1 MIDNTI
7 WKNIGN
13 KKFCSFKK
21 KTDTEYLCK
30 NKNNITGL
38 CNAFSCPLAN
48 TKYATIRAVEE
59 ELYLFIK
66 EPERINTPKDQYE
79 KIKLSQIYDEAIKQ
93 IELELEHW
101 DKQLI
106 HKCKQRL
113 TKLTEYLQRLE
124 YFKEHGRV
132 EYMKK
137 IKKKV
142 TRAEKLAALANLENL
157 DFEKQIGEELLLR
170 LESGVYGEEMKDKYQ
185 KAHNKYMEEKNKVKK
200 KKVYVAHYEEEE
212 FNKEKSEIKEEMKDE
227 ILSENKE
234 EIKKKKKTKKE
245 TMTW

>member
-7 WKNIGN
+7 WKNIGG

-30 NKNNITGL
+30 NKNNLTGL

-48 TKYATIRAVEE
+48 TKYATVRAVQE
-59 ELYLFIK
+59 ELYLYVK
-66 EPERINTPKDQYE
+66 EPERINTPKEQYE
-79 KIKLSQIYDEAIKQ
+79 KIKLSRNYEEAIKQ
-93 IELELEHW
+93 IDMELEHW

-113 TKLTEYLQRLE
+113 TKLTEYLERLE
-124 YFKEHGRV
+124 YFKEHGRTQ
-132 EYMKK
+132 YMNKV
-137 IKKKV
+137 KKKV

-170 LESGVYGEEMKDKYQ
+170 LESGVYGEEMRDKYQ
-185 KAHNKYMEEKNKVKK
+185 KAHEQFIEEKNKVK
-200 KKVYVAHYEEEE
+200 
-212 FNKEKSEIKEEMKDE
+212 
-227 ILSENKE
+227 
-234 EIKKKKKTKKE
+234 IKKKYVPHYEDEEPTETNYKIEEQTEEKVVEKEKKVPEKRKKSKKE